1 MQRKIKKEI
10 NAYGIKVL
18 LSPHPAIRQ
27 LKRQYR
33 PNSHGNRFWWSSW
46 LLMDYF
52 RHNGLPRGS
61 RILEVGCG
69 WGLASIYCAKKH
81 KAKATGADI
90 DRNVLPYGMFHAE
103 INNVKVDFIQKGFE
117 QLRKKDLENYD
128 IILGADICFWDHM
141 TDLLKNLILRAKRAG
156 VKQVYISDPIRSPFE
171 SLCEY
176 FNEKRGGEVLDWI
189 APEPR
194 EILGQILKI
203 SF

>member
-18 LSPHPAIRQ
+18 LSPHPAIRR
-27 LKRQYR
+27 LKRNFT
-33 PNSHGNRFWWSSW
+33 PKSHGNRFWWSSW

-52 RHNGLPRGS
+52 RRNGLPEGS
-61 RILEVGCG
+61 RVLEVGCG
-69 WGLASIYCAKKH
+69 WGLLSVYCAKKH
-81 KAKATGADI
+81 KVVVTGADI

-103 INNVKVDFIQKGFE
+103 INNVNVSFIQKGFE
-117 QLRKKDLENYD
+117 HLRKKDLENYD

-156 VKQVYISDPIRSPFE
+156 VRQVFISDPIRSPFE

-176 FNEKRGGEVLDWI
+176 FNEERGGELIDWI

-203 SF
+203 TF

>member
-1 MQRKIKKEI
+1 
-10 NAYGIKVL
+10 
-18 LSPHPAIRQ
+18 
-27 LKRQYR
+27 
-33 PNSHGNRFWWSSW
+33 
-46 LLMDYF
+46 MDYF
-52 RHNGLPRGS
+52 RHNGLPSGS

-103 INNVKVDFIQKGFE
+103 INNVKVDFIQRGFE
-117 QLRKKDLENYD
+117 QLRKKDLEKYD

-141 TDLLKNLILRAKRAG
+141 TDMLKNLILRAKRAG

>member
-1 MQRKIKKEI
+1 MNRKIKKEI
-10 NAYGIKVL
+10 NAYGINVL

-27 LKRQYR
+27 LKRQFKA
-33 PNSHGNRFWWSSW
+33 NSHGNRFWWSSW

-52 RHNGLPRGS
+52 RRRGIPSGS

-69 WGLASIYCAKKH
+69 WGLLSIYCAKKH
-81 KAKATGADI
+81 KAVATGADI
-90 DRNVLPYGMFHAE
+90 DRNVLPYGMFHAD
-103 INNVKVDFIQKGFE
+103 INNVNVNFIQKGFE
-117 QLRKKDLENYD
+117 QLTKKDLENYD
-128 IILGADICFWDHM
+128 IILGADICFWDDM
-141 TDLLKNLILRAKRAG
+141 TGLLKNLILRAKKAG
-156 VKQVYISDPIRSPFE
+156 VKQVFISDPVRSPFE

-176 FNEKRGGEVLDWI
+176 FTEKGEGEVLDWI

>member
-1 MQRKIKKEI
+1 MQRKLKKEI

-27 LKRQYR
+27 LKRQFR

-52 RHNGLPRGS
+52 KRNSLPRGS
-61 RILEVGCG
+61 RVLEVGCG
-69 WGLASIYCAKKH
+69 WGLLSIYCAKKY
-81 KAKATGADI
+81 KTVATGTDI
-90 DRNVLPYGMFHAE
+90 DRNVLPYGIFHAE
-103 INNVKVDFIQKGFE
+103 INNVNVDFIQKGFE
-117 QLRKKDLENYD
+117 QLTIKDLENYD
-128 IILGADICFWDHM
+128 VILGADICFWDDM
-141 TDLLKNLILRAKRAG
+141 TGLLKKLILRAKRAG
-156 VKQVYISDPIRSPFE
+156 VKQVFISDPIRSPFE

-176 FNEKRGGEVLDWI
+176 FIEKREGEVLDWI